1 MNVALINAIEPF
13 ATEVHL
19 EAGEAVIIEGQP
31 QDAWYIV
38 LHGRLSVSQAIRG
51 DMESV
56 LAELG
61 PGATFGELAV
71 FHPGPASATVS
82 AEERSVLWRVDRAGM
97 EQIASDP
104 DMAWELLGSMA
115 GKVRMANA
123 RLAEV
128 VTWSLDSA
136 AAESGEPV

>member
-1 MNVALINAIEPF
+1 MNPALMDAIKPF

-19 EAGEAVIIEGQP
+19 EAGEAIIIEGQP
-31 QDAWYIV
+31 QDAWFIV
-38 LHGRLSVSQAIRG
+38 IHGRLSVSQTIRG

-82 AEERSVLWRVDRAGM
+82 AEERCVLWRVERAGM
-97 EQIASDP
+97 EQLASDP
-104 DMAWELLGSMA
+104 DLAWDLLRSMS

-123 RLAEV
+123 RLAEAV
-128 VTWSLDSA
+128 RWSLDSA
-136 AAESGEPV
+136 ASENGDLG